1 MNYPNADSYSSRSN
15 FPPIGAC
22 GGQAVVLPLLTGLR
36 YTLILQDTELLRKVK
51 NNVTWERLEPVHKS
65 ALTEN
70 ANWDAAPKSTTLPT
84 RPRRTAA
91 WHGCSGRVY
100 TYTLGYTCTNSYVR
114 PLPWNTGVYPSPMK
128 QWAPKSR
135 LRTVSRW
142 AEKLDRVHIHIV
154 HIVHSYVYSSWKIV
168 LVHYIAFNQSS
179 IVPVVLIFF

>member
-91 WHGCSGRVY
+91 RHGCSGRVY
-100 TYTLGYTCTNSYVR
+100 VVCTLGYTCTNSCVR
-114 PLPWNTGVYPSPMK
+114 PLLHWPGIYPEIPGYTPVQWSNGRPKAVSAQCCVGLKVRSGPYSYCAQLCLLIVKNSTGALYC
-128 QWAPKSR
+128 
-135 LRTVSRW
+135 
-142 AEKLDRVHIHIV
+142 I
-154 HIVHSYVYSSWKIV
+154 
-168 LVHYIAFNQSS
+168 
-179 IVPVVLIFF
+179 